1 MSTLL
6 LSAGEGTAAADGE
19 PPAVAGAD
27 GRADADGE
35 ACGCEPCGASRNTP
49 SPASTTTTTAKSAF
63 CWPAGRSIVPRYFLR
78 RTGRS
83 QKGIGLSGGDE
94 PLSRPP
100 RGAAGPDG
108 PRSAARLPFAW
119 PGAEVSRAL
128 LRVGA
133 RPPPD
138 ELPDGPPGGGSGE
151 RGRPAQPP
159 DGSEGRIGP
168 GCQRGRAAPDQGP
181 PADPPEPALVPLR
194 VLAPFP
200 LLEPFPPKKP
210 LPPVEARPA
219 AGRPPKVGAEG
230 RGGAG
235 AGDGAGDGPDELAAG
250 RDGRPPPDRAAAD
263 HHDPAERDPVGA
275 LPAGG
280 GPAGDG
286 PGVAAA
292 AAAGRPVDAGRP
304 VAGLGAWPTR
314 TVEPGRGGA
323 SPLRTLAAA
332 WAPPR
337 AQPDDG
343 WPAGP
348 AFSAARGG
356 RCSGGA
362 ARRPSASPG
371 QRRARSAAVGRAPAC
386 PA

>member
-138 ELPDGPPGGGSGE
+138 ELPDGPPAGGSGE

-159 DGSEGRIGP
+159 DGSAGRIGQSLHWSRS
-168 GCQRGRAAPDQGP
+168 GCWHRSRYWSRSRRKSRFRRWRRGP
-181 PADPPEPALVPLR
+181 PP
-194 VLAPFP
+194 
-200 LLEPFPPKKP
+200 
-210 LPPVEARPA
+210 
-219 AGRPPKVGAEG
+219 
-230 RGGAG
+230 
-235 AGDGAGDGPDELAAG
+235 
-250 RDGRPPPDRAAAD
+250 
-263 HHDPAERDPVGA
+263 
-275 LPAGG
+275 G
-280 GPAGDG
+280 GPRRW
-286 PGVAAA
+286 VRR
-292 AAAGRPVDAGRP
+292 AAAGRAQATEPGTDRTSSPRAGTAVRLRTGPRRTTTIQPNGTLWVRCPPGAGLPGTVPGWPRQPRRGAQWMPGGPWPGWGHGRRAPWSRAAAALPRFVRSRPPGRRRGPSRTMAGPPGLRFRRRGAAGAAVARPVGRRRRLASAGR
-304 VAGLGAWPTR
+304 
-314 TVEPGRGGA
+314 
-323 SPLRTLAAA
+323 
-332 WAPPR
+332 APPR
-337 AQPDDG
+337 WAALR
-343 WPAGP
+343 PA
-348 AFSAARGG
+348 R
-356 RCSGGA
+356 
-362 ARRPSASPG
+362 
-371 QRRARSAAVGRAPAC
+371 
-386 PA
+386 